1 MCYYTNT
8 TFIPKGTQVSR
19 HGTESF
25 ILMELLLAT
34 LLSCE
39 SAQSIINNIKLSTPN
54 REELVEVIQEA
65 TEKECFEDANAD

>member
-25 ILMELLLAT
+25 ILMELLLAS
-34 LLSCE
+34 LLTCE
-39 SAQSIINNIKLSTPN
+39 SAQRIIDNIKTSTPN